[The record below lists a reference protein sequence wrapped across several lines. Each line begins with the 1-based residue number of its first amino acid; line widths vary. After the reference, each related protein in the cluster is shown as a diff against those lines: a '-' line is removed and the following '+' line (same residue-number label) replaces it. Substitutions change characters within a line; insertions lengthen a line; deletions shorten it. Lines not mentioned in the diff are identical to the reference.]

1 MIIVTT
7 LYNAGEYV
15 EKCIGSLMG
24 QTYNDFKCYITD
36 DISTDNSVALVK
48 AMIQGDDRFVLIENK
63 TKLYQSGNYDQV
75 IRNNPD
81 IDDNEIIVE
90 VDGDDW
96 LPDGKTLQRIYDVYS
111 DDNVWI
117 ANGCFKYSDGS
128 MGFSSRQENIDNLR
142 FERFTAS
149 HIRTWRAFLW
159 RNIKEEDLKD
169 DDGIYWTVSGDVA
182 FMFPMLEMSGPEHY
196 VFMNTVNYVY
206 NGENPYNDHK
216 VNMNIVN
223 VIADKIR
230 RKEKYNKLIR

>member
-1 MIIVTT
+1 MVIVTT
-7 LYNAGEYV
+7 LYNAGEYI
-15 EKCIGSLMG
+15 EKCIGSLIG
-24 QTYNDFKCYITD
+24 QTYGDFKCYITD

-48 AMIQGDDRFVLIENK
+48 EMIKGDDRFILIENT

-96 LPDGKTLQRIYDVYS
+96 LPDGKTLQRIYDVYL

-128 MGFSSRQENIDNLR
+128 IGFSSRQENIDNLR

-159 RNIKEEDLKD
+159 RNIKEKDLKD
-169 DDGIYWTVSGDVA
+169 DDGIFWTVSGDVA
-182 FMFPMLEMSGPEHY
+182 FMFPMLEMSGSEHY
-196 VFMNTVNYVY
+196 VFMNSINYVY

-216 VNMNIVN
+216 VNMGIVN
-223 VIADKIR
+223 IIADKIR
-230 RKEKYNKLIR
+230 KKEKYNKLIK